1 MGRREPDRHTAYFD
15 LLEACKQ
22 EGCPVCTLTLVAVA
36 HYLDAIIYESVNDP
50 PTRLELVAASGY
62 CNEHS
67 WQLRDMGAA
76 LGAAIMYRDVLR
88 QAAAAFDSRARRDG
102 LRLFSGRRRVG
113 WSRRWLRGRAR
124 ITGRALA
131 DPHTDCPACRMREHA
146 ELLYLGVLLEH
157 VGETEATD
165 AFRGSAGLC
174 LVHLDRVAA
183 IAPKK
188 AALDRLLKLEGEL
201 LRALDDDLSEFA
213 RKHDY
218 RFQGEKIGAEGDAW
232 IRAIG
237 LVAGK
242 PGIR

>member
-15 LLEACKQ
+15 LLAACKQ
-22 EGCPVCTLTLVAVA
+22 EGCPICTLTLAAVA

-50 PTRLELVAASGY
+50 PTRMELVAAAGY

-67 WQLRDMGAA
+67 WQLRHMGAA

-88 QAAAAFDSRARRDG
+88 RAAEALDRGPGRDG
-102 LRLFSGRRRVG
+102 LQLFPGRLRAR
-113 WSRRWLRGRAR
+113 WPRRWLPGR
-124 ITGRALA
+124 TRAGSQDLA
-131 DPHTDCPACRMREHA
+131 DPHTSCPACLMREHA

-157 VGETEATD
+157 IGETEATA
-165 AFRGSAGLC
+165 AFRVSAGLC
-174 LVHLDRVAA
+174 LVHLDRTVA
-183 IAPKK
+183 IAGKR
-188 AALDRLLKLEGEL
+188 AALGRLLDLEGEL
-201 LRALDDDLSEFA
+201 LRALDEDLSEFA

-218 RFQGEKIGAEGDAW
+218 RYQGEKIGAEGDAW

-237 LVAGK
+237 AVAGK

>member
-1 MGRREPDRHTAYFD
+1 MRRREPDKHTAYFD

-22 EGCPVCTLTLVAVA
+22 EGCPVCTLTLAAVA

-50 PTRLELVAASGY
+50 PTRMELVAAAGY

-67 WQLRDMGAA
+67 WKLRDMGAA

-88 QAAAAFDSRARRDG
+88 QAAKAIERQPRRDG
-102 LRLFSGRRRVG
+102 LQLFPDRPRAR
-113 WSRRWLRGRAR
+113 WPRRWLTGRAR
-124 ITGRALA
+124 AGGRDLA
-131 DPHTDCPACRMREHA
+131 DPHTSCPACAMREHA

-157 VGETEATD
+157 VGETEATV

-174 LVHLDRVAA
+174 LVHLDRAQTVAG
-183 IAPKK
+183 KR
-188 AALDRLLKLEGEL
+188 AALDRLLALESEL

-218 RFQGEKIGAEGDAW
+218 RYLGEKVGAEGDSW